1 MEKVTRHIPNF
12 LTSCNLASGSIGTVL
27 AFEGYWL
34 WAAAMIWVGALFDFF
49 DGFAA
54 RMLKQYSPIGGE
66 LDSLADLVTFG
77 FLPSTIMY
85 VLLKETGSP
94 VYVPFFAYL
103 LVIFSALRLAKFNID
118 ERQATSFY
126 GLPTPASALFV
137 SALPFVLRDAYAG
150 ACWLQNPWILL
161 SVVAILSLLM
171 VSDMPLFSLKFKSF
185 SWRGNRI
192 RYIFLILSVLLIVG
206 LKFLSI
212 PIIII
217 LYVFLSLLTNKP
229 DKIT

>member
-1 MEKVTRHIPNF
+1 MEKITRHIPNF

-27 AFEGYWL
+27 AFEGHWL
-34 WAAAMIWVGALFDFF
+34 WAAGMIWLGALFDFF

-85 VLLKETGSP
+85 VLLKETGLP

-103 LVIFSALRLAKFNID
+103 IVIFSALRLAKFNID
-118 ERQATSFY
+118 ERQATRFY

-137 SALPFVLRDAYAG
+137 SALPFVLRDASAG
-150 ACWLQNPWILL
+150 AYWIQNPWVLL
-161 SVVAILSLLM
+161 SVVAVLSLLM
-171 VSDMPLFSLKFKSF
+171 VSGIPLFSLKFKSF
-185 SWRGNRI
+185 SWKENRI
-192 RYIFLILSVLLIVG
+192 RFIFLILSVLLIAV

-229 DKIT
+229 DEIT

>member
-1 MEKVTRHIPNF
+1 MEKITRHVPNF
-12 LTSCNLASGSIGTVL
+12 LTSCNLATGSIGTVL

-34 WAAAMIWVGALFDFF
+34 WAAAMIWLGALFDFF

-66 LDSLADLVTFG
+66 LDSLADVVTFG
-77 FLPSTIMY
+77 FLPSSIMY
-85 VLLKETGSP
+85 VLLQDTGVP
-94 VYVPFFAYL
+94 VYIPFFGYV

-118 ERQATSFY
+118 ERQKTRFY

-137 SALPFVLRDAYAG
+137 SALPFVLRDAAAG
-150 ACWLQNPWILL
+150 GRWLQNPWVLL
-161 SVVAILSLLM
+161 LVVVILSFLM
-171 VSDMPLFSLKFKSF
+171 VSGIPLFSLKFKSF
-185 SWRGNRI
+185 LWKENRI
-192 RYIFLILSVLLIVG
+192 RFIFLILSILLIIG

-217 LYVFLSLLTNKP
+217 LYVFLSLLTNKL